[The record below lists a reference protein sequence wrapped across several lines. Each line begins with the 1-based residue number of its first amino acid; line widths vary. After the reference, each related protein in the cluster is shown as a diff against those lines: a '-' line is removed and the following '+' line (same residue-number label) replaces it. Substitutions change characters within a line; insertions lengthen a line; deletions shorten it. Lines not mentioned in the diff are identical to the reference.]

1 MQLPAARTD
10 PFWMRVIAIV
20 STVVV
25 LAVAFLIL
33 GPRPAGTHGRLDVTA
48 LPHVNAALNA
58 ASAILLVVA
67 YALIRRGRIERHR
80 DVMLLAFGTS
90 SLFLVSYVVYHW
102 FKLGPR
108 PYEGDW
114 RGLYFAILASHI
126 VLAAAI
132 VPLALV
138 TLYRGWTMQVPR
150 HRKIARLTLPL
161 WLYVS
166 VTGVWIYLLLY

>member
-1 MQLPAARTD
+1 MQPPAPRTD
-10 PFWMRVIAIV
+10 LFWMRIIAVV
-20 STVVV
+20 STAVV

-33 GPRPAGTHGRLDVTA
+33 GPRPAGMRGRLDVSA

-58 ASAILLVVA
+58 LSAVLLVVA
-67 YALIRRGRIERHR
+67 YGLIRRRDVDRHR
-80 DVMLLAFGTS
+80 DVMLAAFGS
-90 SLFLVSYVVYHW
+90 STLFLVSYVVYHW
-102 FKLGPR
+102 FKVGPR
-108 PYEGDW
+108 PYGGAW
-114 RGLYFAILASHI
+114 PGLYFAVLASHI

-150 HRKIARLTLPL
+150 HRWIARITLPV

-166 VTGVWIYLLLY
+166 VTGVWIYAMLY